1 MLIMRLIFLVLF
13 TILGANLLVSVL
25 DSKMV
30 ETINERNER
39 MEQLINKM

>member
-1 MLIMRLIFLVLF
+1 MLDMRLIFLVLF

>member
-1 MLIMRLIFLVLF
+1 MLIMKLIFLVLF

-30 ETINERNER
+30 ETINERNEK

>member
-1 MLIMRLIFLVLF
+1 MRLFFLVLF

-30 ETINERNER
+30 ETINQRNESIQQ
-39 MEQLINKM
+39 MMNK